1 MSKACGSVTNLQP
14 YVPRTYGRWAEL
26 VTHKK
31 GEMGREREGD
41 FVAFSRLLWIAVN
54 KPKSI
59 RGRLSRCSWPVFV
72 CM

>member
-1 MSKACGSVTNLQP
+1 MASKACGSVTNLQP
-14 YVPRTYGRWAEL
+14 YVPRTCGQWAEL
-26 VTHKK
+26 GTRKK
-31 GEMGREREGD
+31 GRWGEGE
-41 FVAFSRLLWIAVN
+41 FVAFSHLLWIAVN